1 VSAFDTIV
9 SRLEHVQASGDG
21 CRARCPSCGGKSR
34 KLSVTPAPE
43 GRVLL
48 HCFGSCTPAQVLAAI
63 GLELG
68 DLFDRPAPLAGA
80 TPEVRARRR
89 REATV
94 AEWRAAQDVLCAEAA
109 IVAAAGA
116 MLAGGEGLDSAAL
129 QRLSVA
135 VARIDDCALVLAPD
149 RRERAR
155 DGRA

>member
-1 VSAFDTIV
+1 MTAIDTIV
-9 SRLEHVQASGDG
+9 SRLQRVQSSGDG
-21 CRARCPSCGGKSR
+21 YRACCPSCGGKSR
-34 KLSVTPAPE
+34 KLSVTPGPE

-48 HCFGSCTPAQVLAAI
+48 HCFASCSPAQVLAAMR
-63 GLELG
+63 LELG

-94 AEWRAAQDVLCAEAA
+94 AEWRAAHDVLCTEAA

-116 MLAGGEGLDSAAL
+116 MLAGGEGLDSAARE
-129 QRLSVA
+129 RLNLA

-155 DGRA
+155 DSRA